1 LRVFPYQGMIS
12 SSDMPSILIHI
23 DEPLLRSLNKV
34 APAAKR
40 QRAEFIRQ
48 AVKEAIR
55 KREYEAIR
63 EAYRLQPD
71 TGAEADDWANAEE
84 WNA

>member
-1 LRVFPYQGMIS
+1 
-12 SSDMPSILIHI
+12 MPSILIQL
-23 DEPLLRSLNKV
+23 DEPLLNALNKV

-63 EAYRLQPD
+63 EAYLRQPD
-71 TGAEADDWANAEE
+71 SAAEADDWSNAEE
-84 WNA
+84 WKA

>member
-1 LRVFPYQGMIS
+1 
-12 SSDMPSILIHI
+12 MPSILIQL

-48 AVKEAIR
+48 ALRDAIR

-63 EAYRLQPD
+63 EVYLRQPNLAD
-71 TGAEADDWANAEE
+71 DADDWSNADG
-84 WNA
+84 WKP